1 MGKKTML
8 CVDTESLRYPELIGL
23 NDEDIDSQEWLET
36 YSSAHE
42 ARRALSGAGQKDN
55 VWVVSCDD
63 MEGINLAAALKR
75 DDPSRSIELVSFGG
89 TGSEVGRCQAAGIN
103 LIRGKAEFVKRY
115 SEQKN
120 EQAFSAVREK
130 VSSPV
135 ESSDKELSSLGA
147 AEPSVSD
154 FEEVSQGEYRNSFE
168 PKPESASAKILGAAV
183 SRNEKSTQSGFV
195 VLFQEKGL
203 KTVLVDLDL
212 QFGDA
217 GFLLGLDDVVGIDEL
232 VRQPE
237 RINQVKPAGGLPA
250 VVGIPDKL
258 EESEAF
264 VSYTSEVLSLLKS
277 RFCAVGV
284 NKGSF
289 L

>member
-1 MGKKTML
+1 ML

-115 SEQKN
+115 FEQKN
-120 EQAFSAVREK
+120 
-130 VSSPV
+130 
-135 ESSDKELSSLGA
+135 
-147 AEPSVSD
+147 
-154 FEEVSQGEYRNSFE
+154 
-168 PKPESASAKILGAAV
+168 
-183 SRNEKSTQSGFV
+183 
-195 VLFQEKGL
+195 
-203 KTVLVDLDL
+203 
-212 QFGDA
+212 
-217 GFLLGLDDVVGIDEL
+217 
-232 VRQPE
+232 
-237 RINQVKPAGGLPA
+237 
-250 VVGIPDKL
+250 
-258 EESEAF
+258 
-264 VSYTSEVLSLLKS
+264 
-277 RFCAVGV
+277 
-284 NKGSF
+284 
-289 L
+289 